1 MQTHTP
7 DANSLEIPIS
17 TPGDTSGA
25 HRRSSGRQER
35 IAVGRRPLLQTVIG
49 GIAGMMV
56 GVQRQGAAA
65 SALPCREAETKQG
78 TPGLN
83 QTGNTVLLAYFS
95 RAGENYYYGD
105 RIDLEVGNTEVLA
118 GMINEQITCDVYRI
132 EPVDPYPWDYE
143 ETRARNVQEQDTD
156 ARPAIANPLISIEGY
171 DVVLLGSPIWNV
183 RAPMIMSTFAESFDL
198 TGKTVYPVVTYAV
211 SGLGSTESDY
221 ATLCPGATIGEGLAV
236 QGEEV
241 QDGGPA
247 VEAWLQ
253 RIGLRTS

>member
-1 MQTHTP
+1 MRSSDDP
-7 DANSLEIPIS
+7 N
-17 TPGDTSGA
+17 GA
-25 HRRSSGRQER
+25 HRPASTRQER
-35 IAVGRRPLLQTVIG
+35 LVVGRRPLLQSAIG
-49 GIAGMMV
+49 AIAGMLA
-56 GVQRQGAAA
+56 GAEGRGAAA
-65 SALPCREAETKQG
+65 SPSPRGELAPNHGA
-78 TPGLN
+78 PGLT

-118 GMINEQITCDVYRI
+118 AMISEQIACDVYRI

-143 ETRARNVQEQDTD
+143 ETRARNVEEQEAD
-156 ARPAIANPLISIEGY
+156 ARPAIANPLTSIAGY

-183 RAPMIMSTFAESFDL
+183 QAPMIMSTFAESFDF
-198 TGKTVYPVVTYAV
+198 TGKTIYPVVTYAV

-221 ATLCPGATIGEGLAV
+221 AALCPGADIGEGLAV

-241 QDGGPA
+241 RDGGPA

-253 RIGLRTS
+253 RAGLLVG

>member
-1 MQTHTP
+1 MG
-7 DANSLEIPIS
+7 ANRKAL
-17 TPGDTSGA
+17 GRRA
-25 HRRSSGRQER
+25 FLRRSLS
-35 IAVGRRPLLQTVIG
+35 
-49 GIAGMMV
+49 
-56 GVQRQGAAA
+56 GAAA
-65 SALPCREAETKQG
+65 AALHTQVAAVTGAAPHIQVTESSPESSESTPEASRI
-78 TPGLN
+78 
-83 QTGNTVLLAYFS
+83 LLAYFS

-118 GMINEQITCDVYRI
+118 GMISEQIPCDVYRI

-143 ETRARNVQEQDTD
+143 ETRAQNVQEQDTD

-183 RAPMIMSTFAESFDL
+183 RAPMIMSTFAESFDF

-211 SGLGSTESDY
+211 SGLGSTERDY
-221 ATLCPGATIGEGLAV
+221 ATLCPGSTIGEGLAV

-247 VEAWLQ
+247 VEAWL
-253 RIGLRTS
+253 RSTGLLPS